1 MPTGVFLIKW
11 DEVIGGTVYMRYPEN
26 LEIPDPIVQ
35 QITISH
41 NFTESYII
49 TEEEQWNSV
58 SYYNDNRE
66 MIIVLVL
73 SRYDDGNDFIPP
85 QSPLLEEFNRELD
98 KEITEENLKISLETL
113 YKNSL
118 DAYRT
123 VEAVMTKLSKEVA
136 SLRTKEYDYEVKFDL
151 IIKSNHLS
159 VKSKILF
166 LLAINEGL
174 SFDEIKKFVK
184 TSTSWLKNVL
194 ESLKKNNVIG
204 YNLQKDVYY
213 IQI

>member
-11 DEVIGGTVYMRYPEN
+11 DEVIGGTVYLRYPED

-49 TEEEQWNSV
+49 TEEKEWNSV
-58 SYYNDNRE
+58 SYYNDNKE

-85 QSPLLEEFNRELD
+85 QSQVLEEFNRELD
-98 KEITEENLKISLETL
+98 KDITEENLKLSLETL

-118 DAYRT
+118 EAYRT

-136 SLRTKEYDYEVKFDL
+136 TLRTKEYDYEVKFNQ
-151 IIKSNHLS
+151 IIKSDHLP

-174 SFDEIKKFVK
+174 SFDEIKTSVK
-184 TSTSWLKNVL
+184 TSTNWLKSVL
-194 ESLKKNNVIG
+194 DTLKKNNIIG
-204 YNLQKDVYY
+204 YNLQRDVYY

>member
-98 KEITEENLKISLETL
+98 KEITEENLEISLETL

-174 SFDEIKKFVK
+174 SFDEIKKSVK
-184 TSTSWLKNVL
+184 TSTSWLKTVL
-194 ESLKKNNVIG
+194 DTLKKNNIIG

>member
-1 MPTGVFLIKW
+1 
-11 DEVIGGTVYMRYPEN
+11 
-26 LEIPDPIVQ
+26 
-35 QITISH
+35 
-41 NFTESYII
+41 
-49 TEEEQWNSV
+49 
-58 SYYNDNRE
+58 
-66 MIIVLVL
+66 
-73 SRYDDGNDFIPP
+73 
-85 QSPLLEEFNRELD
+85 
-98 KEITEENLKISLETL
+98 
-113 YKNSL
+113 
-118 DAYRT
+118 
-123 VEAVMTKLSKEVA
+123 LSKEVA